1 MTALNIGPFDAK
13 TTRALRIGGILVALA
28 AASSSLAVM
37 SACQNETRSTKD
49 GPRPII
55 VKVAKEDGSTAFT
68 ADAKTTD
75 AGDLLACCSFNIV
88 VTYDLEY
95 RDFIS
100 KAYITWDDPRTRG
113 TRFEYAF
120 EAPEDPGP
128 DGIFLDATA
137 PMGGESPR
145 QRGLKSKDRTV
156 AIQVDLPNAIAAKG
170 VGFDFSVVLVTGQG
184 AESLPSRGSVRVNPV
199 P

>member
-1 MTALNIGPFDAK
+1 MTAVNHGLDGK
-13 TTRALRIGGILVALA
+13 TKRALRIGAVLVALT
-28 AASSSLAVM
+28 AASSSLAVI
-37 SACQNETRSTKD
+37 SACQNETRSTTD
-49 GPRPII
+49 GPRPVI
-55 VKVAKEDGSTAFT
+55 VKVAKEDGTTNFT
-68 ADAKTTD
+68 ADSKTTD
-75 AGDLLACCSFNIV
+75 AGDLLSCCSFNVI
-88 VTYDLEY
+88 VTYDLDY
-95 RDFIS
+95 RDYVS

-113 TRFEYAF
+113 TRFQYNF

-128 DGIFLDATA
+128 DGTFLDATA

-170 VGFDFSVVLVTGQG
+170 VGFDFSVVLITGQG
-184 AESLPSRGSVRVNPV
+184 AESLPSRGSVRVSPV